1 MKALHGTL
9 FLLLMI
15 LPVLRAQE
23 APACPCCSGEY
34 RSFDFWVGKWE
45 VTLADGSPAGTNHI
59 ERSQDGCLLQEHWN
73 SARQGSTGTSFTY
86 YNRELGL
93 WEQLWVDNS
102 GNVLKLRGGP
112 QGKAMVLSSE
122 EMQGADGTSVVNRI
136 TWTPGDDG
144 QVRQLWELL
153 RDGTVVQVLFDGY
166 YKKAG
171 E

>member
-1 MKALHGTL
+1 M
-9 FLLLMI
+9 
-15 LPVLRAQE
+15 
-23 APACPCCSGEY
+23 
-34 RSFDFWVGKWE
+34 
-45 VTLADGSPAGTNHI
+45 
-59 ERSQDGCLLQEHWN
+59 
-73 SARQGSTGTSFTY
+73 
-86 YNRELGL
+86 

-112 QGKAMVLSSE
+112 QGKAMVLSSDPLKA
-122 EMQGADGTSVVNRI
+122 ADGTTVVNRI

-144 QVRQLWELL
+144 RVRQLWELL